1 MNIRKLTILLIFLL
15 LSSFVFA
22 QTQTT
27 GRIAG
32 TVKDQNDALIVG
44 ANVTVTN
51 QANGEERTA
60 TTDASGN
67 FAFAFLAP
75 DVYRVRIEAKG
86 FNIFNAETIAVSLT
100 ETTSLNAVLTV
111 SGIVVDPINVNN
123 DAPLIKTDS
132 PTLGSTFDSRTV
144 TELPLSTRNF
154 TQLLGLTAG
163 ASVYLV
169 DNTVVGRNTQ
179 NVSVNG
185 SRVSQNNFQI
195 NGVDANAGIS
205 LNRPIP
211 NPALES
217 IAEFKVQTSLFDA
230 TFGRSGGGNVQVVT
244 MSGTNEFHGAIYAY
258 FRNTALTANNPFLKA
273 SGVPRPVLERSVFGG
288 TLGGA
293 IRRNRA
299 FFFVSYQGTRDRNG
313 ASRLNSLSVNVSR

>member
-1 MNIRKLTILLIFLL
+1 MSSSIL
-15 LSSFVFA
+15 A

-32 TVKDQNDALIVG
+32 TVKDQADALVSG
-44 ANVTVTN
+44 ATVTVTN
-51 QANGEERTA
+51 QANGEERIA
-60 TTDASGN
+60 TTDTAGN
-67 FAFAFLAP
+67 YAFAFLAP
-75 DVYRVRIEAKG
+75 GVYRVRITANG
-86 FNIFNAETIAVSLT
+86 FNIFNAETIVVSLT
-100 ETTSLNAVLTV
+100 ETTSVDAVLTV
-111 SGIVVDPINVNN
+111 AGITVDPVTVETTS
-123 DAPLIKTDS
+123 PLIKTDS

-144 TELPLSTRNF
+144 AELPLSTRNF

-163 ASVYLV
+163 TASYLT

-185 SRVSQNNFQI
+185 SRVSQNNLQI
-195 NGVDANAGIS
+195 NGVAANAGVS

-244 MSGTNEFHGAIYAY
+244 LSGTNEFHGAIYAY

-293 IRRNRA
+293 K
-299 FFFVSYQGTRDRNG
+299 
-313 ASRLNSLSVNVSR
+313 SVTLLFLFSMPFTVRISAPAMPEILAVWRSVPFCEGSPS